1 VLRPK
6 PPNELGLEAGAD
18 EVEEDELL
26 EPEPELWEALD
37 PLVELELLELPDGR
51 PKPPELCGLLGVVA
65 NERWLWVGL
74 SRARALAAVW
84 VAFGDGSEVIF
95 GVVELLTGTAAL
107 RCCMSRE

>member
-1 VLRPK
+1 MLRPK

-18 EVEEDELL
+18 EVEDELL
-26 EPEPELWEALD
+26 EPELELWETLD
-37 PLVELELLELPDGR
+37 PLVELELPTGR

-74 SRARALAAVW
+74 SKARALAAVW
-84 VAFGDGSEVIF
+84 VAFGDGSEAIF
-95 GVVELLTGTAAL
+95 GVEELLTGTAAL